1 MKRIFESVALC
12 LAIAGAGLTTV
23 SCDSDTITQILT
35 EVLGNLLNTG
45 ETYSYSGS
53 ATLECLEG
61 TYEPMNYK
69 SVAKGTAKLQVN
81 LTSSNTGTLTIQGFN
96 LDKASMSSI
105 TISGLVMTTNNNQSQ
120 TTLALGENSAF
131 GQNDSFTYNGKT
143 YPASNLYIEEATATS
158 EQLKLKMTIYFGEG
172 MTDAVNLIYSGQAVS
187 E

>member
-1 MKRIFESVALC
+1 
-12 LAIAGAGLTTV
+12 
-23 SCDSDTITQILT
+23 
-35 EVLGNLLNTG
+35 
-45 ETYSYSGS
+45 
-53 ATLECLEG
+53 
-61 TYEPMNYK
+61 
-69 SVAKGTAKLQVN
+69 
-81 LTSSNTGTLTIQGFN
+81 
-96 LDKASMSSI
+96 MSSI